1 MEEEKEGLVSKI
13 TRYIPTVK
21 KPSYK
26 QSLNTRLKWTG
37 LVLIAYLALSYITVY
52 GVEPSTYEQFR
63 YIELILGS
71 RFGSIMTLGISPI
84 VTAGIILQLLVG
96 SKILNWD
103 TTKEEDRKKFQ
114 TWNKFLSVV
123 FCFVTAAVYVFG
135 GALLVLGNISM
146 KIIVLLQLAAGG
158 LIVILLDDIVSKW
171 GVGSG
176 VSLFI
181 AAGVATQILIRLF
194 SPLPTTCKPFQ
205 LSTCIP
211 SVGNAPI
218 GLVWQF
224 FLNAFVGSSA
234 LMLQALLP
242 ILFTALVFLIVVYI
256 QDIAIEIP
264 LSFAALRGFGRTW
277 PLKLLYTSNIPVILA
292 GALIANFQLF
302 GRFGL
307 TPQNGLQCGML
318 GCYDA
323 NGNPVSG
330 AAFYLSTPSNFLLQL
345 VSTGVTSADWIRVAI
360 HIALFAIL
368 CTIFSVFWVST
379 SGMDAK
385 SVAEQIESVGM
396 QIPGYRR
403 DARSMEAV
411 LSKYIQPLAFLG
423 GLFVGLL
430 AAFADITAAIG
441 SGTGILL
448 AVMIIYQY
456 YEQLSMENLEEAHP
470 LVRKVIG
477 E

>member
-1 MEEEKEGLVSKI
+1 MEEEKESLVSKI

-37 LVLIAYLALSYITVY
+37 LVLIAYLILSYITVY
-52 GVEPSTYEQFR
+52 GIEPATYEQFR

-71 RFGSIMTLGISPI
+71 RFGSIMTLGIGPI

-123 FCFVTAAVYVFG
+123 FCFITAAAYVFG
-135 GALLVLGNISM
+135 GALLVLGPMSM
-146 KIIVLLQLAAGG
+146 KIIVLLQLAIGG
-158 LIVILLDDIVSKW
+158 LIVILLDDIVTKW
-171 GVGSG
+171 GIGSG

-181 AAGVATQILIRLF
+181 AAGVATQIVIRIF
-194 SPLPTTCKPFQ
+194 SPLPATCKPFQ
-205 LSTCIP
+205 FSTCIP
-211 SVGNAPI
+211 SIGNPPI
-218 GLVWQF
+218 GLIWQF
-224 FLNAFVGSSA
+224 LLSALIGDSA

-292 GALIANFQLF
+292 GALIANFQLL

-307 TPQNGLQCGML
+307 TQQNGLQCSML
-318 GCYDA
+318 GCYDVD
-323 NGNPVSG
+323 GNPVSG
-330 AAFYLSTPSNFLLQL
+330 IVFYLSTPLNFLPQL
-345 VSTGVTSADWIRVAI
+345 VSVGVSSADVIRVII
-360 HIALFAIL
+360 HISLFAVL
-368 CTIFSVFWVST
+368 CTLFSVFWVST

-403 DARSMEAV
+403 DAKSIEAV

-430 AAFADITAAIG
+430 AAFADITGAIG

-470 LVRKVIG
+470 LVRKAMG